1 MQNRNNKWLRIIL
14 WALALGWGAVLFVFS
29 GQTGPESGDLSRM
42 FTEWLLRVF
51 PGLPWTVWQLE
62 PVLRKLA
69 HFGIFAVEGLL
80 LGLAIMETFQDISVG
95 FVLAG
100 MSCTIVAALNE
111 FHQSLVAGRNGNGI
125 DVWIDS
131 AGALCGAV
139 AAALLFWLAGRL
151 RLRKESRL

>member
-51 PGLPWTVWQLE
+51 PGLPWTVRQLE

-69 HFGIFAVEGLL
+69 HFSIFALEGCLLGGAMLLTLRRSAAAVLFSAAACAVVAGLNEYHQSFVEGRN
-80 LGLAIMETFQDISVG
+80 AAFAD
-95 FVLAG
+95 VL
-100 MSCTIVAALNE
+100 
-111 FHQSLVAGRNGNGI
+111 
-125 DVWIDS
+125 IDS
-131 AGALCGAV
+131 AGALTGILL
-139 AAALLFWLAGRL
+139 AALALYMLNR
-151 RLRKESRL
+151 RRRNVII